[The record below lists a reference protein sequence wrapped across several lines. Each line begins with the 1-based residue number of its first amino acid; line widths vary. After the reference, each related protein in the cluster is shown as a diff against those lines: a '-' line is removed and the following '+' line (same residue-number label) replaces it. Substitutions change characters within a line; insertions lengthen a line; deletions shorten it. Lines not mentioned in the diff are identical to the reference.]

1 MKLSVIIPVFNNE
14 TFLNRC
20 LNSVL
25 NQRTDNF
32 EIEVIIINDG
42 STDKSGE
49 IADYYSSQNNNIYV
63 IHQKNQGV
71 SVARNEGLR
80 IASGDYIHFLD
91 SDDFLL
97 HKNCYQALID
107 IINNADNPI
116 DILRFRMVRLFA
128 NRIINIDQY
137 NNLDKIN
144 IEFEGTGIEAC
155 HQLRFVGQ
163 IGPHIYSYNLI
174 KKIDLKF
181 CPEVRL
187 SEDALFNLVLY
198 RHANYL
204 IINNANIY
212 CYYAHEGSA
221 TFTNDKKR
229 IKVLLDSMLESLP
242 IVKAHLNLYDDSFFK
257 SYRMEVFG
265 EDVAKRML
273 KAGLSYS
280 SINKYI
286 KNGYKSGIF
295 PVGKIHNGHT
305 YRFYDMLLNHPLLFW
320 LFSFPYRYI
329 ILPCIKPLM
338 LKNG

>member
-116 DILRFRMVRLFA
+116 DILRL
-128 NRIINIDQY
+128 
-137 NNLDKIN
+137 
-144 IEFEGTGIEAC
+144 IE
-155 HQLRFVGQ
+155 
-163 IGPHIYSYNLI
+163 
-174 KKIDLKF
+174 
-181 CPEVRL
+181 
-187 SEDALFNLVLY
+187 
-198 RHANYL
+198 
-204 IINNANIY
+204 
-212 CYYAHEGSA
+212 
-221 TFTNDKKR
+221 
-229 IKVLLDSMLESLP
+229 
-242 IVKAHLNLYDDSFFK
+242 
-257 SYRMEVFG
+257 
-265 EDVAKRML
+265 
-273 KAGLSYS
+273 
-280 SINKYI
+280 
-286 KNGYKSGIF
+286 
-295 PVGKIHNGHT
+295 
-305 YRFYDMLLNHPLLFW
+305 
-320 LFSFPYRYI
+320 
-329 ILPCIKPLM
+329 
-338 LKNG
+338 